1 VSEPT
6 ENQLERRTGHGEL
19 RVEDAR
25 KRRLGGYAI
34 VFNKWSED
42 LGGFREQIAPDAV
55 NRTLKENIDVR
66 AFFDHD
72 SGKVIG
78 RLTAGTLRVEKD
90 KRGFRVEI
98 DVPDTSVGNDLM
110 VSVERRDITGM
121 SFGFRVAA
129 GGSEWEEDADGNVT
143 RTISDMRV
151 HEVSV
156 VSMPAYP
163 DTSIAVRSLQA
174 FQAERKPSRLEY
186 LKRLHRQRM
195 AG

>member
-1 VSEPT
+1 MSEPT
-6 ENQLERRTGHGEL
+6 DNPLERRMSYGEL

-34 VFNKWSED
+34 VFNRWSVD
-42 LGGFREQIAPDAV
+42 LGGFKEQIAPEAV
-55 NRTLKENIDVR
+55 DRTLKENLDVR
-66 AFFDHD
+66 AFYDHD

-78 RLTAGTLRVEKD
+78 RLTAGTLRVDKD
-90 KRGFRVEI
+90 KRGLRVEI
-98 DVPDTSVGNDLM
+98 DVPDTSVGNDLL

-129 GGSEWEEDADGNVT
+129 GGAEWEEDADGNVT
-143 RTISDMRV
+143 RTITDMRV

-163 DTSIAVRSLQA
+163 DSSVAVRSLEA
-174 FQAERKPSRLEY
+174 YRAEHRPSRLEY
-186 LKRLHRQRM
+186 LKRLHRQRL